1 MSGQTKPLFHEEQ
14 SLRQPRLLILTAIPP
29 VAMLLLAIWQV
40 GLGHPWG
47 KQPMS
52 NGGIVGWTIFLWL
65 IYFRL
70 ISVKLVTDVLPN
82 ELSVAMRGLWRSY
95 RISLAAVQSVRVVTF
110 DPVKEWGGYGIRST
124 ARGKAFIARGNQA
137 VELELKKGGVVLV
150 SSNRSGELAQALE
163 QQMSKP
169 KPRQRKDQPDD
180 ALDFHS
186 KK

>member
-1 MSGQTKPLFHEEQ
+1 MGGQTKPLFHEEQ

-52 NGGIVGWTIFLWL
+52 NAGIVGWTIFLWL

-70 ISVKLVTDVLPN
+70 ITVKLVTDVLPG

-95 RISLAAVQSVRVVTF
+95 RISLAAVQSARVVTY
-110 DPVKEWGGYGIRST
+110 DPMADWGGYGVRST
-124 ARGKAFIARGNQA
+124 ARGKAFIATGNKG
-137 VELELKKGGVVLV
+137 VELALKKGGVVLV
-150 SSNRSGELAQALE
+150 GSQRPDELVRALE
-163 QQMSKP
+163 QQLSN
-169 KPRQRKDQPDD
+169 PR
-180 ALDFHS
+180 S
-186 KK
+186 

>member
-1 MSGQTKPLFHEEQ
+1 MGGQIKPLFHEEQ

-52 NGGIVGWTIFLWL
+52 NARIVGWTIFLWL

-70 ISVKLVTDVLPN
+70 ITVKLITDVLPG

-95 RISLAAVQSVRVVTF
+95 RISLAAVQSVRIVAY
-110 DPVKEWGGYGIRST
+110 DPV
-124 ARGKAFIARGNQA
+124 A
-137 VELELKKGGVVLV
+137 
-150 SSNRSGELAQALE
+150 
-163 QQMSKP
+163 
-169 KPRQRKDQPDD
+169 D
-180 ALDFHS
+180 
-186 KK
+186 

>member
-1 MSGQTKPLFHEEQ
+1 MGGQIKPLFHEEQ

-52 NGGIVGWTIFLWL
+52 NASVVGWTIFLWL

-70 ISVKLVTDVLPN
+70 ITVKLITDVLPG
-82 ELSVAMRGLWRSY
+82 ELSVALRGLWRSD
-95 RISLAAVQSVRVVTF
+95 RISLAAVESVHAVTY
-110 DPVKEWGGYGIRST
+110 DPVRDWGGYGVRST
-124 ARGKAFIARGNQA
+124 SRGKAYIAGGNQA

-150 SSNRSGELAQALE
+150 GSQRPDELVRALA
-163 QQMSKP
+163 
-169 KPRQRKDQPDD
+169 R
-180 ALDFHS
+180 
-186 KK
+186 

>member
-1 MSGQTKPLFHEEQ
+1 MGGHIKPLFHEEQ

-52 NGGIVGWTIFLWL
+52 NARIVGWTIFLWL

-70 ISVKLVTDVLPN
+70 ITVKLITDVLPG

-95 RISLAAVQSVRVVTF
+95 RISLAAVQSVRIVAY
-110 DPVKEWGGYGIRST
+110 DPVADWGGYGVRST
-124 ARGKAFIARGNQA
+124 ARGKAFIAGGNKG
-137 VELELKKGGVVLV
+137 VELALKKGGVVLV
-150 SSNRSGELAQALE
+150 GTQRPDELARALE
-163 QQMSKP
+163 WQLPNPGQKH
-169 KPRQRKDQPDD
+169 QP
-180 ALDFHS
+180 
-186 KK
+186 

>member
-1 MSGQTKPLFHEEQ
+1 MGGPINPLFHEEQ

-40 GLGHPWG
+40 GFGHSWG

-52 NGGIVGWTIFLWL
+52 NASVVGWTIFLWL

-70 ISVKLVTDVLPN
+70 ITVKLVTDVLPG

-95 RISLAAVQSVRVVTF
+95 RISLAAVESVHAVTF
-110 DPVKEWGGYGIRST
+110 DPISEWGGYGVRST
-124 ARGKAFIARGNQA
+124 ARGKAFIAGGNQA

-150 SSNRSGELAQALE
+150 GTQRPDELVRALLILL
-163 QQMSKP
+163 SRA
-169 KPRQRKDQPDD
+169 RQ
-180 ALDFHS
+180 
-186 KK
+186 